1 MSSSIKDMF
10 TTRMLLDLANI
21 VVVLAIGNLNSCVSE
36 IEYKSIK

>member
-10 TTRMLLDLANI
+10 TTRMLLALANI
-21 VVVLAIGNLNSCVSE
+21 VIALDVGNLNSCVSE